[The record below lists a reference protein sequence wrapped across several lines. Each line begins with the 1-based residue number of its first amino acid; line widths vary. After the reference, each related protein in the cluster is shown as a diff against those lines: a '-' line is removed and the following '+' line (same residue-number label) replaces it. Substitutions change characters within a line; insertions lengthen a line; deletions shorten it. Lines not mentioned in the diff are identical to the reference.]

1 MEAKKFISYTRVSTT
16 KQDAGLAAQTAII
29 AAYVKN
35 NGGVIIATFSE
46 KESGKETLNRHQLQA
61 AITLAHST
69 GATLIASKL
78 DRLSRDVADIFTLK
92 KDTRLHFELC
102 DMDASDTLMM
112 SVIGG
117 LAQKEREL
125 ISQRTREALAVKKA
139 QGVKL
144 GSPKARETML
154 AINHMG
160 VEARKRIARE
170 NECSKKAWF
179 AIRFMPGTLREK
191 AEYLNAN
198 GFRTRNG
205 KPFAAMSVKRLQA
218 MYL

>member
-1 MEAKKFISYTRVSTT
+1 MKHYISYTRVSTA
-16 KQDAGLAAQTAII
+16 KQGIGLDAQAAII
-29 AAYVKN
+29 AAYVQN
-35 NGGVIIATFSE
+35 NGGTIIAAFEE

-69 GATLIASKL
+69 GATLIVAKL
-78 DRLSRDVADIFTLK
+78 DRLSRNIVDIFTLK
-92 KDTRLHFELC
+92 KDARLQFEVC
-102 DMDASDTLMM
+102 DIDASDTMTLG
-112 SVIGG
+112 IFAT

-125 ISQRTREALAVKKA
+125 ISRRTREALAAKKA

-144 GSPKARETML
+144 GNPHARETML

-160 VEARKRIARE
+160 VAARKQKARE
-170 NECSKKAWF
+170 NECSVKAWA

-205 KPFAAMSVKRLQA
+205 KPFAAMSVKRLQT